1 MRFRSF
7 LSVLVGF
14 FLLAG
19 AVSSFAFEPAKRITD
34 REIVERL
41 SRLEAGHD
49 ALNKRIDDL
58 SAKLESGQTAL
69 NKRIDDLSAK
79 LEASQITLNKRIDD
93 LRAEMKAGQAL
104 LNKRIDDLRADM
116 RAGQAALNKRIDNLL
131 YIMLTLFG
139 AIITLLVAIF
149 GYIAWDRRTMIRPV
163 LERLDHLEKVVNS
176 KISPA
181 SQPT

>member
-1 MRFRSF
+1 MRFHSF
-7 LSVLVGF
+7 LSVVVCV
-14 FLLAG
+14 FLLGG

-41 SRLEAGHD
+41 SRLEAGQV

-58 SAKLESGQTAL
+58 SAKMEAGQAAL
-69 NKRIDDLSAK
+69 NKRIDDV
-79 LEASQITLNKRIDD
+79 NKRIDD
-93 LRAEMKAGQAL
+93 LRAE
-104 LNKRIDDLRADM
+104 M
-116 RAGQAALNKRIDNLL
+116 RAGQAALNKRIDDLNKRIDNLL
-131 YIMLTLFG
+131 YIMLALFG

-176 KISPA
+176 KMSPA

>member
-1 MRFRSF
+1 M
-7 LSVLVGF
+7 
-14 FLLAG
+14 AE
-19 AVSSFAFEPAKRITD
+19 AVSSFAFEPAKRITY

-58 SAKLESGQTAL
+58 SAKMEAGQA
-69 NKRIDDLSAK
+69 A
-79 LEASQITLNKRIDD
+79 LNKRIDD
-93 LRAEMKAGQAL
+93 LRAE
-104 LNKRIDDLRADM
+104 M

>member
-1 MRFRSF
+1 MKFRSF
-7 LSVLVGF
+7 LSVLVCF
-14 FLLAG
+14 FLWAG
-19 AVSSFAFEPAKRITD
+19 TVSSFAFEPAKRITD

-41 SRLEAGHD
+41 SRLEAGHE

-58 SAKLESGQTAL
+58 Q
-69 NKRIDDLSAK
+69 
-79 LEASQITLNKRIDD
+79 
-93 LRAEMKAGQAL
+93 AEMKAGQAL
-104 LNKRIDDLRADM
+104 LNKRIDDLRAEM
-116 RAGQAALNKRIDNLL
+116 KAGQAALNRRIDDVNRRIDNLL
-131 YIMLTLFG
+131 YIMLALFG

-176 KISPA
+176 KMSPA

>member
-14 FLLAG
+14 FLFAG

-41 SRLEAGHD
+41 SRLEAGQA
-49 ALNKRIDDL
+49 ALNKRIDDM
-58 SAKLESGQTAL
+58 
-69 NKRIDDLSAK
+69 
-79 LEASQITLNKRIDD
+79 NKRIDD
-93 LRAEMKAGQAL
+93 LRAEM
-104 LNKRIDDLRADM
+104 
-116 RAGQAALNKRIDNLL
+116 RAGQAALNKHIDNFL

>member
-1 MRFRSF
+1 MRFHSF
-7 LSVLVGF
+7 LSVVVCF

-19 AVSSFAFEPAKRITD
+19 AVSSFAFEPAQRITD

-41 SRLEAGHD
+41 SRLEAGQAALNQRID
-49 ALNKRIDDL
+49 DLSAKMEAGQAALNKRIDDL
-58 SAKLESGQTAL
+58 SAKM
-69 NKRIDDLSAK
+69 D
-79 LEASQITLNKRIDD
+79 
-93 LRAEMKAGQAL
+93 AGQAL
-104 LNKRIDDLRADM
+104 LNKRIDDLRAEM

-176 KISPA
+176 KMSPA